1 MIEEKTIKEKYYLYL
16 DESGNFW
23 EDDPSDRVSPSL
35 IGGVLC
41 KKELANE
48 DVAQKVHSDVV
59 QDFLKKHPQ
68 YKNADFDHATD
79 SVAAEDKPELKL
91 LMVDAITKAGYIPV
105 VFQQKGKYFIETNT
119 TTYIMFLVEGI
130 IKLIEDRKIENLS
143 VVIGERLDL
152 DKKAA
157 WLKKHPEVS
166 EKAYKGS
173 YIPKKDIV
181 SEFHKFMALAKIRE
195 AYAFAGLKQPDVKFD
210 LGNDKE
216 DRLLILC
223 DYVCNTYLTGGSFHK
238 EEHKKRF
245 EKLKR
250 ENNTGKT
257 PDDKYQVYTIT
268 ETIEAERLKR
278 YIADRNYGEA
288 LFFCMT
294 VDIDDEEFERAKHE
308 LTIQLSKIKGN
319 DKKFILDILYSK
331 IGRLIQ
337 VERSLQS
344 AIKIIDNLLVFF
356 NEKIKWHSGEKSLQN
371 EFYANLYLYKMAAL
385 THMGD
390 VKNFKKI
397 ADRCEHYVK
406 ETQDIN
412 FFLMFKNRWI
422 VDLQDIFQYYD
433 SLQLGKELLS
443 LMETY
448 AETEKRIEKQF
459 GYKFSACLD
468 QLPKV
473 ANSLA
478 LTAYFT
484 LNDRHEHLEVARNYS
499 DIAIQYFAGKEDDI
513 VRAYQLRAEIEA
525 EAGNFADAIMCLNKG
540 LHINFVNMSTEQVN
554 GLKPF
559 GWYHV
564 TKVLDRMIQT
574 GNNEYRSLGIKVIE
588 NCLPGFMEYKDSFLA
603 NLPDE
608 KYKESLK
615 FSDAM
620 HPGYVNLCM
629 MGSAMVGSGKD
640 YLRDKGFALLELAY
654 NSVKNSQSP
663 TFKMHSVVILF
674 KMLSVCGPKFN
685 SKRISDLKAEIRKNV
700 EFLNSVS
707 GFSSAT
713 PAMKKLNALCS
724 GNFDQDAVEKGTR
737 LVLM

>member
-1 MIEEKTIKEKYYLYL
+1 MTKEKYYLFL

-41 KKELANE
+41 QKELANKS
-48 DVAQKVHSDVV
+48 VAEKVHSDVV
-59 QDFLKKHPQ
+59 QDYIKEYPQ
-68 YKNADFDHATD
+68 YENANFDHATEA
-79 SVAAEDKPELKL
+79 VAVEDKPELKL
-91 LMVDAITKAGYIPV
+91 RMVEATTKAGYIPV
-105 VFQQKGKYFIETNT
+105 VFQQKDKYFIQTNT

-152 DKKAA
+152 DEKEV
-157 WLKKHPEVS
+157 WQRKHPDLS
-166 EKAYKGS
+166 EKAYKGT

-181 SEFHKFMALAKIRE
+181 SEFHKFLAVAKIRE
-195 AYAFAGLKQPDVKFD
+195 AYAFGDLKPQVTFD

-216 DRLLILC
+216 DSLLILC
-223 DYVCNTYLTGGSFHK
+223 DYICNTYLTGISFQK
-238 EEHKKRF
+238 EEHKRRF

-250 ENNTGKT
+250 ENHTGRT
-257 PDDKYQVYTIT
+257 ADNKYQVYTIT
-268 ETIEAERLKR
+268 ETFEAEKLKR

-294 VDIDDEEFERAKHE
+294 VDVEDEEFERAKNE

-337 VERSLQS
+337 VERSLQI
-344 AIKIIDNLLVFF
+344 AITIIDKLLQFF
-356 NEKIKWHSGEKSLQN
+356 RKLEWRSGEKILQN
-371 EFYANLYLYKMAAL
+371 MFYANLYLYKMAAL

-390 VKNFKKI
+390 VKRFKVI
-397 ADRCEHYVK
+397 ADKCEHYVK

-412 FFLMFKNRWI
+412 FFLMYKNRWI
-422 VDLQDIFQYYD
+422 VDLQDIFQYND
-433 SLQLGKELLS
+433 SLKLGKELLS

-448 AETEKRIEKQF
+448 AETEKEIENKF

-484 LNDRHEHLEVARNYS
+484 LNNSNEHLEEAREYS
-499 DIAIQYFAGKEDDI
+499 DIAIQYFEGKEDDI
-513 VRAYQLRAEIEA
+513 VRAYQTRSQIEA
-525 EAGNFADAIMCLNKG
+525 EAGNFADAIMYLNKG
-540 LHINFVNMSTEQVN
+540 LHINFENMSAEQVN
-554 GLKPF
+554 GLKQF

-564 TKVLDRMIQT
+564 TKILNRMIKI
-574 GNNEYRSLGIKVIE
+574 GSDDYRSLGIKVIE
-588 NCLPGFMEYKDSFLA
+588 NCLPAFTEYKDSFL
-603 NLPDE
+603 E
-608 KYKESLK
+608 KLLEENSRENLK
-615 FSDAM
+615 FSDVM

-629 MGSAMVGSGKD
+629 MGSAMVGSGID
-640 YLRDKGFALLELAY
+640 YLRDKGFAFLEQAY
-654 NSVKNSQSP
+654 KSVKNSQSP
-663 TFKMHSVVILF
+663 TFKMHSIVILF
-674 KMLSVCGPKFN
+674 KMLSVCGSKFN
-685 SKRISDLKAEIRKNV
+685 SKRIPTIQEEIKRNA
-700 EFLNSVS
+700 EFLNGLT
-707 GFSSAT
+707 GFSSET
-713 PAMKKLNALCS
+713 PAMVKLNELCS
-724 GNFDQDAVEKGTR
+724 SNFDKDTVEKGAR

>member
-1 MIEEKTIKEKYYLYL
+1 MAEEKAIKEKYYLFL

-23 EDDPSDRVSPSL
+23 EDDPSERISPSL

-41 KKELANE
+41 QKELADE
-48 DVAQKVHSDVV
+48 CVAEQVHSDVV
-59 QDFLKKHPQ
+59 KDFIKVHPQ
-68 YKNADFDHATD
+68 YKNADFNHATEA
-79 SVAAEDKPELKL
+79 VAQEDKPDLKL
-91 LMVDAITKAGYIPV
+91 RMVEAITKNGYIPV
-105 VFQQKGKYFIETNT
+105 VFQQKGKFFIETNT

-130 IKLIEDRKIENLS
+130 IKLIEDRQIKNLT

-152 DKKAA
+152 DKKEA
-157 WLKKHPEVS
+157 WLKKHPDVS
-166 EKAYKGS
+166 EKAYKGT

-181 SEFHKFMALAKIRE
+181 SEFNKFMAIAKIRE
-195 AYAFAGLKQPDVKFD
+195 AYAFNGLNPNVKFD

-223 DYVCNTYLTGGSFHK
+223 DYVCNTYLTGGSFYK
-238 EEHKKRF
+238 EEHRKRF

-250 ENNTGKT
+250 ESRTGRT
-257 PDDKYQVYTIT
+257 DDSKYQVYAIT
-268 ETIEAERLKR
+268 EIKEAEKLKR

-294 VDIDDEEFERAKHE
+294 VDIDEEEFERAKHE

-344 AIKIIDNLLVFF
+344 AITIIDKLLQYFKKL
-356 NEKIKWHSGEKSLQN
+356 EWSSGEKALQN

-390 VKNFKKI
+390 VKNFKKT
-397 ADRCEHYVK
+397 ADICEHYVK

-412 FFLMFKNRWI
+412 LFLMFKNRWI
-422 VDLQDIFQYYD
+422 VDLQDVFQYED
-433 SLQLGKELLS
+433 SLRLGNELLS

-448 AETEKRIEKQF
+448 AETDKRIENKF
-459 GYKFSACLD
+459 GYKFSACRD

-473 ANSLA
+473 TNSLA

-484 LNDRHEHLEVARNYS
+484 LNDSHEHLVEARSYS
-499 DIAIQYFAGKEDDI
+499 DIAIQYFEGKEDDI

-525 EAGNFADAIMCLNKG
+525 EAGNFADAIMYLNKG
-540 LHINFVNMSTEQVN
+540 LHIYFENMSTEQVN

-608 KYKESLK
+608 KYRESLK

-685 SKRISDLKAEIRKNV
+685 SKKIPVIKENIKLIV
-700 EFLNSVS
+700 EFLNRLTV
-707 GFSSAT
+707 FSSAT

>member
-1 MIEEKTIKEKYYLYL
+1 MTKEKYYLFL

-41 KKELANE
+41 TKELANE

-68 YKNADFDHATD
+68 YKNSDFDHATD

-152 DKKAA
+152 DKKAS

-223 DYVCNTYLTGGSFHK
+223 DYVCNTYLTGGSFYK
-238 EEHKKRF
+238 EEHKKLF

-268 ETIEAERLKR
+268 ETLEAERLKR

-294 VDIDDEEFERAKHE
+294 VNIDDEEFERAKNE

-344 AIKIIDNLLVFF
+344 AITIIDKLLQFF
-356 NEKIKWHSGEKSLQN
+356 RKLGWGSGEKALQN

-390 VKNFKKI
+390 VKKFKVT
-397 ADRCEHYVK
+397 ADGCEHYVK

-412 FFLMFKNRWI
+412 LFLMFKNRWI
-422 VDLQDIFQYYD
+422 VDLQDIFQYDD

-448 AETEKRIEKQF
+448 AETEKKIENQF

-484 LNDRHEHLEVARNYS
+484 LNDSHEHLEEGRGYS
-499 DIAIQYFAGKEDDI
+499 DIAIKFFAGKEDEI
-513 VRAYQLRAEIEA
+513 VRAYQVRAEIEA
-525 EAGNFADAIMCLNKG
+525 EAGNFTVAIMYLNKG
-540 LHINFVNMSTEQVN
+540 LNIDFENMSTEQVN
-554 GLKPF
+554 SLKPF

-564 TKVLDRMIQT
+564 TKILDRIIQT
-574 GNNEYRSLGIKVIE
+574 GNDEYRSLGIKIIE
-588 NCLPGFMEYKDSFLA
+588 NCLPGFTEYKKSL
-603 NLPDE
+603 E
-608 KYKESLK
+608 KLLNESSKENLK
-615 FSDAM
+615 FSDVM

-629 MGSAMVGSGKD
+629 MGSAMVHSGKGH
-640 YLRDKGFALLELAY
+640 LLDKGFALLEQAY
-654 NSVKNSQSP
+654 NSVKDSQSP

-685 SKRISDLKAEIRKNV
+685 SKRIPEFKAEIKKNV
-700 EFLNSVS
+700 AFLNSVS
-707 GFSSAT
+707 GFSSET
-713 PAMKKLNALCS
+713 PAMKKLNTLCA
-724 GNFDQDAVEKGTR
+724 GNFDKETIEKGTR